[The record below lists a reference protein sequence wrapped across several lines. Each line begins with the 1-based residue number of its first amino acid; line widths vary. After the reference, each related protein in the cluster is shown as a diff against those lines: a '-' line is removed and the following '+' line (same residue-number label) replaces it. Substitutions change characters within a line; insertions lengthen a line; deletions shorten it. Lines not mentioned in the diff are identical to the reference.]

1 MGKTIFSSV
10 ITARWLVCVGL
21 KTNQCMAVASEPFSR
36 DFFFSA
42 TNSVLRWLFTDAGI
56 RRWKASS
63 SRIRTSRSNQL
74 ADSVIPWSHAV
85 SIQKVWILSWLLQ
98 LLLLHPQKR
107 RRPATYSRSQTPELS
122 PDEKVIQND
131 HSETDPLANMSRGLV
146 HVAGSERRVL
156 SNPGS
161 PPSQTINEIR
171 IQRGGISTQG
181 PAIWA
186 VPGSPHFY
194 TPAGLWCYT

>member
-10 ITARWLVCVGL
+10 MTARWLVCVGL
-21 KTNQCMAVASEPFSR
+21 KNKPMHGGCERAIFKRFLLFS
-36 DFFFSA
+36 DELFAELFA
-42 TNSVLRWLFTDAGI
+42 DLRWLFTDAGI

-63 SRIRTSRSNQL
+63 SRIRTSCSNQL
-74 ADSVIPWSHAV
+74 ADSVIPWSHMV

-107 RRPATYSRSQTPELS
+107 RWPATYSRSQTPELS

-146 HVAGSERRVL
+146 HVAGSER
-156 SNPGS
+156 
-161 PPSQTINEIR
+161 
-171 IQRGGISTQG
+171 
-181 PAIWA
+181 
-186 VPGSPHFY
+186 
-194 TPAGLWCYT
+194 